1 VKRAASVSVVVLLA
15 YAIAIGPG
23 MANAARAAADPT
35 TTKVPASGDLS
46 PEAVQTA
53 IDLSRTERRIAAI
66 EKQLATT
73 QARLADAQATLS
85 LTEGF
90 LSSNGDT
97 VRYLRARAKADA
109 LDAYQ
114 RHSVT
119 QSAVLTIHSAIDV
132 DRGDQYI
139 AASST
144 VDDFELQQLV
154 AQQEQLE
161 HLREQRAGARDTIAA
176 SARAL
181 RDQQAQ
187 LADLDQRE
195 RTELASWGGLPVMG
209 QSNLTAAELARWY
222 RSTGSTPK
230 LAAGTTID
238 DVAQYFVQE
247 GQDEGLRGD
256 IAFAQSIIET
266 AYFTVAAGNNFSG
279 IGACDSCTGGL
290 VFATPR
296 DGVRAQIQLL
306 RNYADPDSRATNLAH
321 APEPGLYGADPASA
335 AHLYDTFFLKGKA
348 PLWNMMG
355 NGNWAT
361 DPVYAAKVVKLYAA
375 MVAFN
380 RGS

>member
-1 VKRAASVSVVVLLA
+1 MLLA
-15 YAIAIGPG
+15 YAIAVGPG
-23 MANAARAAADPT
+23 MVNAARATAEPT
-35 TTKVPASGDLS
+35 TTSAAPSRDLS
-46 PEAVQTA
+46 PEAMQAA
-53 IDLSRTERRIAAI
+53 IDLTRTERRIAAL

-73 QARLADAQATLS
+73 QGRLAEAQATLS
-85 LTEGF
+85 LTDGF

-97 VRYLRARAKADA
+97 VRYLQARAKADA

-119 QSAVLTIHSAIDV
+119 QSATLSIHSSVDV
-132 DRGDQYI
+132 GRGDQYI

-154 AQQEQLE
+154 AQQAQLEQL
-161 HLREQRAGARDTIAA
+161 RQQRAAARDTIAA
-176 SARAL
+176 GAQSL
-181 RDQQAQ
+181 KDQQAR
-187 LADLDQRE
+187 LSDLEQTE
-195 RTELASWGGLPVMG
+195 RAQLASWGGLPVMG

-230 LAAGTTID
+230 LAPGTTIED
-238 DVAQYFVQE
+238 IAQYFIQE

-306 RNYADPDSRATNLAH
+306 RNYADPDSRAANLAH
-321 APEPGLYGADPASA
+321 APEPGLYGTDPAAA

-361 DPVYAAKVVKLYAA
+361 DPVYAGKVVKLYAA
-375 MVAFN
+375 MVAFS